1 MNRILDNIN
10 SPRDLKSLSL
20 QELTRLCDEIREQMI
35 IRSSVTGGHVGS
47 NLGMIEA
54 TVALHYVFNSPI
66 DKIVFDVS
74 HQCYT
79 HKLLTGR
86 RSAYTVVSEYGTVSG
101 FTNPEESEHDIFSI
115 GHTSTAISLACGLA
129 KARDLRGESSN
140 IIAVSG
146 DGALSGGEA
155 FEGLN
160 NAAVLESN
168 IIILIND
175 NNMSIA
181 ENHGG
186 IYKNLELLRSTDGKA
201 ECNIFRALGFEY
213 KFISDGN
220 NLVEVVKIL
229 SEVKNTERPVVV
241 HMCTEKGR
249 GYRFSEN
256 DKEKWHYMPPFDIA
270 SGEPNY
276 KADASETYENLTRDF
291 LIKKMSENSDI
302 VAVTAGTPKILGFDK
317 KLREQYSNQFTDV
330 GIAEEH
336 AVAYIS
342 GIAKNGSKPVFGVSS
357 TFLPRTYDQL
367 SHDLALNKSPAVILV
382 FFAGISCGSQTHM
395 GVFDI
400 PLIMSI
406 PNVIYLAPTC
416 REEYIDMLEWSIEQ
430 SSYPVIIRIP
440 EIYTSSRNVKLLH
453 EYNFPAKYEIVKQ
466 GNDVAVL
473 ALGGFFELGLKITEK
488 LKTEHEINAALIN
501 PRYINSLDEKMLKSL
516 ADNKF
521 KLIVTLEDGVLDGGF
536 GEAIAGFYGKT
547 HIKILNFGA
556 KKEFVNH
563 ISALEQYRKYHLTVE
578 QIAADILAEL

>member
-1 MNRILDNIN
+1 MNIILDNIN
-10 SPRDLKSLSL
+10 SLQDLKSLSL

-35 IRSSVTGGHVGS
+35 IRLSVTGGHVGS

-86 RSAYTVVSEYGTVSG
+86 KSAYTVVSEYGTVSG

-146 DGALSGGEA
+146 DGSLSGGEA

-241 HMCTEKGR
+241 HMCTEKGK
-249 GYRFSEN
+249 GYRFSEK

-276 KADASETYENLTRDF
+276 KADTSETYENLTRDF

-453 EYNFPAKYEIVKQ
+453 EYNSPAKYEIVKQ
-466 GNDVAVL
+466 GNDVAIL
-473 ALGGFFELGLKITEK
+473 ALGGFFELGLKVTEK

-501 PRYINSLDEKMLKSL
+501 PRYINSLDKKMLKSL

-563 ISALEQYRKYHLTVE
+563 ISALEQYRKYHLTAE